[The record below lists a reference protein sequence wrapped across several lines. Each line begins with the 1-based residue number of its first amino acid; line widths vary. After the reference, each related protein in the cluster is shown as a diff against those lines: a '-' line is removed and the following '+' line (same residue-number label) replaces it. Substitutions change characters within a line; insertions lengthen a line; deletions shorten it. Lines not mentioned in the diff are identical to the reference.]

1 MSPRYII
8 IEYLTASDIYNPLT
22 HLHIYRTL
30 QFPLPLHTYI
40 CMNVPIYLYIA
51 VYAYVLYAR
60 NKTNTIQ
67 SVDIIEITPL
77 GLEGLNKYTP
87 LQHEDLDL
95 ETDE

>member
-1 MSPRYII
+1 MH
-8 IEYLTASDIYNPLT
+8 ECTDIRIL
-22 HLHIYRTL
+22 
-30 QFPLPLHTYI
+30 
-40 CMNVPIYLYIA
+40 IA
-51 VYAYVLYAR
+51 VLYAR